1 MARTN
6 DTTPTFE
13 TYSTDALL
21 DALCIAADNARLATT
36 DQRWLNAIADGFN
49 WLLEVDS
56 FEYCATTHTL
66 KIESL
71 SRPGREYRANGKC
84 QCEAASYGDPCLH
97 RAAARLIHRA
107 LEVQAATDEAD
118 DAATAATEGP
128 ITVTPIDPSAEIRAL
143 AGELYDELLEANRD
157 LDSFEAQDLADLQ
170 SQALIGD
177 VMRYAAAWDAT
188 AHTARTARPL
198 AMAA

>member
-13 TYSTDALL
+13 TYTTDALL

-36 DQRWLNAIADGFN
+36 DQRWLNAIASAFN

-71 SRPGREYRANGKC
+71 DVPGRFYEANGRC
-84 QCEAASYGDPCLH
+84 TCAAAAHNKPCVH

-107 LEVQAATDEAD
+107 LEVQATMDEAE

-143 AGELYDELLEANRD
+143 AAELRDDILRNNPQMDE
-157 LDSFEAQDLADLQ
+157 FDLQ
-170 SQALIGD
+170 DACDAQAQALVGD
-177 VMRYAAAWDAT
+177 ILRYAAAWDAS
-188 AHTARTARPL
+188 AHTARTARPMAL
-198 AMAA
+198 AA